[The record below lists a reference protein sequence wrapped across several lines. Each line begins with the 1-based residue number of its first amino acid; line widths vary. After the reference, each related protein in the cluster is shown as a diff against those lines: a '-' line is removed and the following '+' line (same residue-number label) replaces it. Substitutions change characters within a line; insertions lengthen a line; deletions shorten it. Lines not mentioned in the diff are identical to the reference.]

1 MSKKGM
7 PETLRKIINK
17 VNAGTKAKDPAKNPN
32 LKGEV
37 RVRDMAE
44 ESIAEGVHGK
54 EYLQKGLGA

>member
-17 VNAGTKAKDPAKNPN
+17 VNAGTKAKDPAKNPV

-37 RVRDMAE
+37 RVRDMAD
-44 ESIAEGVHGK
+44 ESIAEGAHDSI
-54 EYLQKGLGA
+54 YLQKGLGA